1 MCSSKIADFRIFDQ
15 FFIAW
20 NLATSATSRGRNFN
34 LSNLNRVSN
43 FSSRPKLSYETLFVA
58 QKWNWEELDYVF
70 SIRAEYAP
78 PPRVSRRPKSPGLL
92 GLRRILRRTFLQFYI
107 HSRCLMASTNQADP
121 GCFYFRI
128 SWILME
134 RRWFYFF
141 HPLHFLQGLRSLKHW
156 LLQKLSMKIFD
167 QKFRFLIKK

>member
-1 MCSSKIADFRIFDQ
+1 MFSKKATKFDKIFTVDLTLCSNCQIDGEDFV
-15 FFIAW
+15 
-20 NLATSATSRGRNFN
+20 NFCGH
-34 LSNLNRVSN
+34 LRKHELYQSCS
-43 FSSRPKLSYETLFVA
+43 FSEAL
-58 QKWNWEELDYVF
+58 
-70 SIRAEYAP
+70 
-78 PPRVSRRPKSPGLL
+78 
-92 GLRRILRRTFLQFYI
+92 FLQQLIQNKYI
-107 HSRCLMASTNQADP
+107 LIRCLMVSTNQADP

-167 QKFRFLIKK
+167 QKFRFLIKNR